1 MNNSGSVKSKLI
13 ILIPIFIIIILLIV
27 DTFISLLENNRFK
40 KDTELII
47 TEVMN
52 RSDISF
58 EDYEYEIK
66 KLYELKKYSTENLV
80 VENNSDS
87 LYVENDNK
95 YFGLFSSL
103 KTYNYIT
110 NNVKFLWF
118 NIPIIK
124 SIKKIDKNYEN
135 VKLFGLTFKVRKGSR
150 SLVRVTA
157 LKDYEGKIEFRY
169 EK

>member
-66 KLYELKKYSTENLV
+66 KLYELKKYSTDNLV
-80 VENNSDS
+80 VEFNGDS

-135 VKLFGLTFKVRKGSR
+135 VKIFGLTFRIRKGSR

-157 LKDYEGKIEFRY
+157 LKDYEGKIEFIY

>member
-58 EDYEYEIK
+58 EDYKYEIK
-66 KLYELKKYSTENLV
+66 KLYELKKYSTDNLV
-80 VENNSDS
+80 VEFNGDS

-124 SIKKIDKNYEN
+124 SIKKIDRDYEN
-135 VKLFGLTFKVRKGSR
+135 VKIFGLTFKVRKGSR
-150 SLVRVTA
+150 SLVKVTA
-157 LKDYEGKIEFRY
+157 LKDYEGKIEFIY